1 MAGAR
6 QKYILELEENKKKT
20 GETSKETP
28 AQTRRK
34 LEEEIKELSEK
45 RERALDES
53 GKLLERYAREKLQEL
68 PEASLR
74 MKRKADMLKADID
87 VKRRRLDECVKKHF
101 KN

>member
-1 MAGAR
+1 M
-6 QKYILELEENKKKT
+6 
-20 GETSKETP
+20 
-28 AQTRRK
+28 
-34 LEEEIKELSEK
+34 
-45 RERALDES
+45 DES

-68 PEASLR
+68 PEESLR

>member
-1 MAGAR
+1 MEVN
-6 QKYILELEENKKKT
+6 I
-20 GETSKETP
+20 P

-68 PEASLR
+68 R
-74 MKRKADMLKADID
+74 MKRKADID